1 MLLLMMAI
9 VAITF
14 SIWMIVSVPEAK
26 GIGEAKATDSGSHRG
41 AVVQV
46 YGAKA

>member
-1 MLLLMMAI
+1 MLLLLAI

-26 GIGEAKATDSGSHRG
+26 GIGEAKATDLGSHRG

-46 YGAKA
+46 DGAKA